1 MGERLKKAREDKKLS
16 QVDVAKELNI
26 SRQSISKW
34 ENDRVSPDVD
44 NLIRLSNLYNLSLDD
59 LTKNTNANI
68 LDENI
73 NNKKSDNEF
82 KAEYEWIMLMILCLL
97 SALAAPLGLILPL
110 IMIKNNTFHKLINI
124 ACVVCILINIYHIYM
139 VLGDYYY
146 SNQLIEIK
154 KQNKFFSQKHLL

>member
-1 MGERLKKAREDKKLS
+1 MLGERLKKAREDKKLS
-16 QVDVAKELNI
+16 QADVAKELNI

-59 LTKNTNANI
+59 LIKNTNANI

-97 SALAAPLGLILPL
+97 SALAAPLGLILAPL
-110 IMIKNNTFHKLINI
+110 IMIRNKKNNTFHKLINV

-139 VLGDYYY
+139 VLGDYYH
-146 SNQLIEIK
+146 SDQLIEI
-154 KQNKFFSQKHLL
+154 NKTE